1 MPIQRT
7 AWKEA
12 AWIFLLSR
20 FIIILVTY
28 ISFSI
33 LPLFGQTSG
42 HICTLNI
49 NSCIFSWFHW
59 DAIAYV
65 NIAHHGYSLT
75 RDTVFFPLWPL
86 LIHGVGVLFGAS
98 ITVYYIAAL
107 ILSNTCFYFVLVVF
121 YCLLSNDFEP
131 TVAKNALFYLAFYPY
146 ALFFFAGYPESL
158 FILLC
163 LAVFFFLRRGNSL
176 DWWLAG
182 FFGFLAALTRAT
194 GIMLVVPL
202 LVVFMQRFWP
212 HRRDQRAQ
220 SSWQQKVNAFVPI
233 ALIPAGTGVYM
244 IYLGYVKGNPL
255 SFSTQE
261 ASTWQRHLSLPWQG
275 ILSTFHVLFTP
286 SPLQVLN
293 FLDITFTLIPLIVL
307 ALGWKHL
314 PLHYSLFALAMAI
327 FSLSYPFIPVEPLS
341 AAPRYMMVIFPIIV
355 ILALWG
361 KRPRLD
367 RVIVACSL
375 PLFAVNVILFIS
387 HYWIA

>member
-1 MPIQRT
+1 MQRT

-20 FIIILVTY
+20 FVIILVTY
-28 ISFSI
+28 VSISI
-33 LPLFGQTSG
+33 LPLSGQTSA

-49 NSCIFSWFHW
+49 NSCILSWFHW

-65 NIAHHGYSLT
+65 NITYHGYSLT

-86 LIHGVGVLFGAS
+86 LIHGVGVLFGTS
-98 ITVYYIAAL
+98 MTVYYIAGL
-107 ILSNTCFYFVLVVF
+107 LLSNICFYFVLVVF
-121 YCLLSNDFEP
+121 YCLLSQDFEP

-158 FILLC
+158 FMLLC

-194 GIMLVVPL
+194 GIMLVVPFL
-202 LVVFMQRFWP
+202 IVFIQLFWL
-212 HRRDQRAQ
+212 RSRDQRTQ

-233 ALIPAGTGVYM
+233 ALIPAGIGVYM
-244 IYLGYVKGNPL
+244 TYLGYVKGNPF
-255 SFSTQE
+255 SFSTEE

-275 ILSTFHVLFTP
+275 IISTFHVLFTP

-293 FLDITFTLIPLIVL
+293 FMDITFTLIPLIVL

-341 AAPRYMMVIFPIIV
+341 AAPRYIMVIFPIIV

-367 RVIVACSL
+367 RVMVACSL

-387 HYWIA
+387 HYWVA